1 MPQLWAANAVSGSQW
16 VQTFTLTNDD
26 GTLMNIVGKAFEF
39 VVRASATDTSPT
51 PLAKVT
57 SNGAT
62 AQGYITVTAA
72 SSTVQVVLMPTATA
86 SIPATGPWHALWMD
100 SGLADQTELLY
111 GPFYCQPAP
120 TP

>member
-26 GTLMNIVGKAFEF
+26 GTLMSIAGKGFEL
-39 VVRASATDTSPT
+39 VIRASATDTSPT

-57 SNGAT
+57 SGGAT
-62 AQGYITVTAA
+62 AQGYININTAA
-72 SSTVQVVLMPTATA
+72 STVQVVLSPTTTA
-86 SIPATGPWHALWMD
+86 SIPSTGAWHALWMD
-100 SGLADQTELLY
+100 AGLADQTEILY
-111 GPFYCQPAP
+111 GPFYCQTAP